1 LNKIIAEMFC
11 NWIRGI
17 LSLDCRW
24 HYSPQFL
31 LSSHSFMTLG
41 ELSILKEIVARSQRV
56 VDLEQNRCCLSGP
69 GRCSVTK
76 SVESLTF
83 NFRRHYCS
91 AQFLLSSGLFP
102 GTGESSI
109 LNEIFAA
116 YWVHNWIRRILI
128 VHACWA
134 CHRWSLSL
142 PAYISIL
149 FKIGF
154 QLISNRVVQKAR
166 ERRNQ
171 KANESSSAVSRM

>member
-1 LNKIIAEMFC
+1 VES
-11 NWIRGI
+11 

-31 LSSHSFMTLG
+31 LSSRSFPALG

-56 VDLEQNRCCLSGP
+56 VDLEQNHCCLSGP

-83 NFRRHYCS
+83 DFRRHYCS
-91 AQFLLSSGLFP
+91 PQFLLSSGLFP

-116 YWVHNWIRRILI
+116 YCVRNWIRRILI

-142 PAYISIL
+142 PAYIVSYL
-149 FKIGF
+149 KLDSNSFQIG
-154 QLISNRVVQKAR
+154 
-166 ERRNQ
+166 
-171 KANESSSAVSRM
+171 